1 MSTDSLIQL
10 SLRRDFSDRTL
21 LTIAHRLHTI
31 IDYDRVLVMA
41 DGSVAEFDSPA
52 ALLRN
57 PHSAFFQMVADTG
70 AANAQLLSHL
80 AFEAEKGVDVA
91 AQLLGEGAAM
101 APDAQ
106 AAGLASPSVAMP
118 AAAQAEGSWG
128 GGGGG
133 GADREES
140 QLRWHA
146 APEDDGDEA
155 EEPLAAAAAPLM
167 RAAGM
172 HC

>member
-41 DGSVAEFDSPA
+41 DGEVAEFESPA

-57 PHSAFFQMVADTG
+57 PHSAFFKMVADTG
-70 AANAQLLSHL
+70 AANAQLLTHL
-80 AFEAEKGVDVA
+80 AFEAERGVDVA
-91 AQLLGEGAAM
+91 AQLLGECAAM

-106 AAGLASPSVAMP
+106 AAGLASPSVVMP
-118 AAAQAEGSWG
+118 TGTQAEVSWG
-128 GGGGG
+128 VGGGG

-146 APEDDGDEA
+146 APEDDGEEA
-155 EEPLAAAAAPLM
+155 EEPVAAAAAPLM